1 MHKAREM
8 DGIGLVRVKWS
19 TTEFRIFSLDI
30 RSHSVTTPTMWRT
43 VDSYDGTLGCLGSE
57 FGFELG
63 WEVLVSMVSAFSS
76 SHCLLALSTRSLLR
90 SLCMSERLA

>member
-8 DGIGLVRVKWS
+8 DGIGLVRLKWS
-19 TTEFRIFSLDI
+19 TEFRIFYLYI

-43 VDSYDGTLGCLGSE
+43 VDSYEGTLDCLDSE
-57 FGFELG
+57 LGFELG
-63 WEVLVSMVSAFSS
+63 WEGAWVSMVSAFSS
-76 SHCLLALSTRSLLR
+76 SHCLLALSTLSRLR